1 MKKAITIYSAG
12 AAEEVTGSRH
22 YIEYNN
28 KKYQIDCGAFQGG
41 ADADKR
47 NKTAELK
54 EFNEHISICIMR
66 EIQVF
71 KGIDKLIEALEI
83 PNSSIAEVDLKLY
96 DGVKEKSFCYRESKF
111 IQLSECD
118 GTYL

>member
-1 MKKAITIYSAG
+1 MKNLKEWADALVDNKNK
-12 AAEEVTGSRH
+12 AAELEKF
-22 YIEYNN
+22 N
-28 KKYQIDCGAFQGG
+28 K
-41 ADADKR
+41 
-47 NKTAELK
+47 
-54 EFNEHISICIMR
+54 HISICIPMER
-66 EIQVF
+66 EIQLY

-83 PNSSIAEVDLKLY
+83 PNSSIVEVDLKLN

>member
-1 MKKAITIYSAG
+1 M
-12 AAEEVTGSRH
+12 E
-22 YIEYNN
+22 
-28 KKYQIDCGAFQGG
+28 
-41 ADADKR
+41 
-47 NKTAELK
+47 
-54 EFNEHISICIMR
+54 
-66 EIQVF
+66 EIQVY

-83 PNSSIAEVDLKLY
+83 PNSSIAEVGFGLN

>member
-1 MKKAITIYSAG
+1 MKNLK
-12 AAEEVTGSRH
+12 EW
-22 YIEYNN
+22 
-28 KKYQIDCGAFQGG
+28 
-41 ADADKR
+41 ADALVD
-47 NKTAELK
+47 NKNKAAELK
-54 EFNEHISICIMR
+54 EFNEHISICIPME
-66 EIQVF
+66 EIQVY

-83 PNSSIAEVDLKLY
+83 PNSSIAEVGFGLN